1 MFLKLTLLN
10 GDPTLVHVRNICDI
24 VPVIYPEYEYVAIRT
39 DSNRAKAIL
48 VEEHI
53 EEIEKLL
60 RVNGQDVV
68 AVRQESKRW
77 RVRYHHYAPGMMDG
91 PDMREI
97 GTFPGETAFDAMD
110 AAAVAEHPNGSP
122 KDIRDRFRMRLVAEE
137 TP

>member
-10 GDPTLVHVRNICDI
+10 GDPTLVNVRNICEV
-24 VPVIYPEYEYVAIRT
+24 VPSIYPERAYVAIRT
-39 DSNRAKAIL
+39 GAGGVE
-48 VEEHI
+48 VEETI

-60 RVNGQDVV
+60 RGNDQEVA

-77 RVRYHHYAPGMMDG
+77 RVRYHRYGPGMLDG

-110 AAAVAEHPNGSP
+110 AAALAEHPYSE
-122 KDIRDRFRMRLVAEE
+122 ISRRVFRLALKADE